1 MLWKGRLLFKHYIP
15 AKRARFGVEIHKWS
29 ESASSYLWNSKVYA
43 ENGSDE
49 IPSGAPSSIG
59 MSCGVVV
66 DIMSDDYHVYIDNW
80 YTSIALFRYT
90 RCKETDACRTLRK
103 NRSRALPPTFHQ
115 KGLSKGKRRAFSNEK
130 LLAMNYQDKKSV

>member
-80 YTSIALFRYT
+80 YTSIALSAT
-90 RCKETDACRTLRK
+90 HVVK
-103 NRSRALPPTFHQ
+103 
-115 KGLSKGKRRAFSNEK
+115 K
-130 LLAMNYQDKKSV
+130 LMLVELCVRIDLERFPLLFTKKD